1 MSSVRTPSRAR
12 FAALT
17 VATIAITALTPLAG
31 AQAAPQDCATVLA
44 PALAASDAQPGY
56 SGRATDVSDSVQAEV
71 TSAWNSAMVRSGLH
85 GSVTVSFVLDGR
97 PFTST
102 SEIAGVTTTSGSWA
116 SAPDTFSSAKE
127 RAQVLALLR
136 RQAPLSIYTRRT
148 SSAADVHAAGVWP
161 SHDVAGFLSDPAP
174 VTSVTPGADGA
185 TVYACEIPG
194 GSVTFTVNAGGLLS
208 QIAASAVPSGSVT
221 SAGRGLV
228 ASART
233 AMHAARA
240 SAHVGRSGA
249 PATESLTLDYTY
261 AVPTIRLPKSDH
273 TTTLT
278 MYRIAVEAVHLRDSV
293 HQTAVLVAMAVN
305 AGRSPRHPRAT
316 TADIR
321 RLAHV
326 IVVSFNQLSY
336 IDMRVGYHPGGVWIA
351 ATNRLTG
358 EKIAYRVRATHGT
371 ATVMKIA

>member
-12 FAALT
+12 LAALS
-17 VATIAITALTPLAG
+17 VATIAVTALTPLAG
-31 AQAAPQDCATVLA
+31 AQAVPQDCATVLA

-56 SGRATDVSDSVQAEV
+56 SGHVSDVSDSVHAEV

-85 GSVTVSFVLDGR
+85 GSVTVSFVLDGQ

-102 SEIAGVTTTSGSWA
+102 SEISGVSTTKGSWT
-116 SAPDTFSSAKE
+116 SPPDTFSSAKE

-136 RQAPLSIYTRRT
+136 RQAPLSIFTRRT
-148 SSAADVHAAGVWP
+148 VSAAEVHAAGVWP
-161 SHDVAGFLSDPAP
+161 SHDVGGFLTDPAP
-174 VTSVTPGADGA
+174 VTSVAPGADGA
-185 TVYACEIPG
+185 TVYACELPG

-208 QIAASAVPSGSVT
+208 QIAATAVPSGSVT
-221 SAGRGLV
+221 VAGRGLV

-233 AMHAARA
+233 AMRAARA

-249 PATESLTLDYTY
+249 SATESLTLDYTY
-261 AVPTIRLPKSDH
+261 AVPTIRLPRSDH

-278 MYRIAVEAVHLRDSV
+278 MYRIAVEAVHLRDNV

-321 RLAHV
+321 HLAQV
-326 IVVSFNQLSY
+326 IVSGFNQFSY
-336 IDMRVGYHPGGVWIA
+336 IDMRVGFHPGGVWIA

-358 EKIAYRVRATHGT
+358 EKVAYRVRATHGA